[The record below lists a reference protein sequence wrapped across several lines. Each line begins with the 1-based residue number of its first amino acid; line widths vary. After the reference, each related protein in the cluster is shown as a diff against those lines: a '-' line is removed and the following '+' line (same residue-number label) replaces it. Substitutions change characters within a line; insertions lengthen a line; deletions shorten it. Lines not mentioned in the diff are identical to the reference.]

1 MTELEYNN
9 IQEMFEFIADYSDKY
24 AVDHRIRKN
33 QKNAIAELVNDTQ
46 LVRELG
52 LTNKIKE
59 LQECVQ
65 TLKISR
71 IKELSKDIAYDY
83 YGYKAEQEARAVWE
97 GRAEKHND
105 DLVWIFDRG

>member
-9 IQEMFEFIADYSDKY
+9 IQEMFEFIDEYTDKY
-24 AVDHRIRKN
+24 AVDHRIREN
-33 QKNAIAELVNDTQ
+33 QKNAIADLLWNRD

-59 LQECVQ
+59 LQECIRSIKV
-65 TLKISR
+65 SR
-71 IKELSKDIAYDY
+71 VKELFEDIAYDY

-97 GRAEKHND
+97 GRAEKYND
-105 DLVWIFDRG
+105 DLVWIF